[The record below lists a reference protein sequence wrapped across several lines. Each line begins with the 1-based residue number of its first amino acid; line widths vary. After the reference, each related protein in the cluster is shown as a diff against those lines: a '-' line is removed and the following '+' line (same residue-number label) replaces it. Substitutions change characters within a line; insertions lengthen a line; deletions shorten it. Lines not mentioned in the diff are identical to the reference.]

1 MTVDSQKQIEIQ
13 RLQTEHL
20 KRQQEHIM
28 QHNIQEL
35 QAQMTKNQLS
45 MSGPQSLMF
54 LPFLEQLRGLP
65 VQSPMPPPPATST
78 STTTNKHINSI
89 ANVRKPIASPIS
101 PQMISSHREGSSWGT
116 AHLAQMATQM
126 EKEASPTPISSAVAP
141 TAPPLQDLDAPLNL
155 SKPKSSSSGATAS
168 SSSPGSDSH
177 STGAGSSGQ
186 QEQPLAATAPKLF
199 PPGLPMPRNYLTTLP
214 YAGLPP
220 HLSSLSSPMGKVMAK
235 DEAAGPGGAVAAAA
249 VAAVEKHFA
258 MHGIYAI
265 PPSAGAMPPSPQ
277 TQRPIKHSGSREEA
291 AQEEQDYLSTPH
303 MWREPGYKVPEDITE
318 KAPGDAHEIRFAS
331 HGREPS
337 GGALTS
343 NTSSLCSAKMVR
355 QQKREGENK
364 PHIKRPMNAFMVW
377 AKDERRKILKACPD
391 MHNSNISKILGAR
404 WKAMSNSEKQPYYE
418 EQSRLSKLHMEKHP
432 DYRYRPRP
440 KRTCIVD
447 GKKMRISEYKSLM
460 RQRRQEMRQLWCRD
474 SGPEM
479 SFLSPVGSDLST
491 QHHPGAGAGPSAR
504 PSVSPPATML
514 NGGAAGPSSDH
525 PSFYYPQ
532 DSLSP
537 TDMMNFSPENSGSIG
552 GYDASPRHHDED

>member
-1 MTVDSQKQIEIQ
+1 M
-13 RLQTEHL
+13 
-20 KRQQEHIM
+20 
-28 QHNIQEL
+28 
-35 QAQMTKNQLS
+35 
-45 MSGPQSLMF
+45 
-54 LPFLEQLRGLP
+54 
-65 VQSPMPPPPATST
+65 
-78 STTTNKHINSI
+78 
-89 ANVRKPIASPIS
+89 
-101 PQMISSHREGSSWGT
+101 
-116 AHLAQMATQM
+116 
-126 EKEASPTPISSAVAP
+126 
-141 TAPPLQDLDAPLNL
+141 
-155 SKPKSSSSGATAS
+155 
-168 SSSPGSDSH
+168 
-177 STGAGSSGQ
+177 
-186 QEQPLAATAPKLF
+186 
-199 PPGLPMPRNYLTTLP
+199 
-214 YAGLPP
+214 
-220 HLSSLSSPMGKVMAK
+220 
-235 DEAAGPGGAVAAAA
+235 AAAA
-249 VAAVEKHFA
+249 VAAMEKHIA
-258 MHGIYAI
+258 MHSIYAI

-277 TQRPIKHSGSREEA
+277 TQRPGGLKHSSSREEA

-318 KAPGDAHEIRFAS
+318 K
-331 HGREPS
+331 
-337 GGALTS
+337 
-343 NTSSLCSAKMVR
+343 AKMVR

-479 SFLSPVGSDLST
+479 SFLSPVGSELGT
-491 QHHPGAGAGPSAR
+491 QHHPGTGAGPSAR